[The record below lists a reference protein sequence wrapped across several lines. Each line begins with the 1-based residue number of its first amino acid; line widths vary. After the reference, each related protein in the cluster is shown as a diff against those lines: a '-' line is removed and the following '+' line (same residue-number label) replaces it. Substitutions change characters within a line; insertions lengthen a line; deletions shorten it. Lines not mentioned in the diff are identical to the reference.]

1 MKISRIHIKNFKSIK
16 ELDIVPTS
24 KLNVF
29 IGENGSGK
37 SNIFEAINWL
47 LGPTYPTFNTTT
59 KDDHYLGNEG
69 NKILIHLDF
78 DSGENLELNEY
89 KEISRAGRPEIKS
102 GLFYNDQTYNCKGEI
117 REKFCSAYI
126 GTERKIVDY
135 LPSKRWSLLGRILL
149 DVNKRFLEET
159 TGIEG
164 IKKSEK
170 LKKEL
175 DRIRDELLFSVKDED
190 GTEIMKKFTSILQ
203 EESARQ
209 MNMEPS
215 DFQLNFNLYDPWN
228 FYKTLQILVHEPDI
242 GLTFQASQLGTGAQ
256 ASITIAIL
264 RAYSEIKLGGGNPIF
279 IDEPEL
285 FLHPQAQRNFYKI
298 LRKLTDE
305 KNIQIFYVTHSPYL
319 ISLENFDEIFV
330 IRKTKEKG
338 TYIRNADVDKFIED
352 LSVREGIDS
361 DKETIKLHYKN
372 AYEQTA
378 DSLSSL
384 EAFFAKKVILVEGGS
399 EALILPYFFEKTGF
413 DYIKEKIT
421 IVKCG
426 SKNELDRF
434 YRLYSEFGIPCFV
447 IFDGDKDKENEEE
460 QKRINNELF
469 DIMGETEIKDFPDGD
484 VHENYLGFEYDF
496 NYALKETGFK
506 DVYNESNPKESP
518 KGLKLF
524 LKVKEQIEDLLVEL
538 PVPEWI
544 TQIREKIENLPE
556 EVESILKRENM
567 KEKEL
572 SEYDDLPF

>member
-1 MKISRIHIKNFKSIK
+1 MKITRIRIKHYKSIRD
-16 ELDIVPTS
+16 LDISPTP

-29 IGENGSGK
+29 IGENGAGK

-47 LGPTYPTFNTTT
+47 LGSTYPTFNATT
-59 KDDHYLGNEG
+59 KQDHYLGDEN
-69 NKILIHLDF
+69 NKILIQLYF
-78 DSGENLELNEY
+78 ENGYLLELDESKDKY
-89 KEISRAGRPEIKS
+89 QFSISQNGNYQRDLS
-102 GLFYNDQTYNCKGEI
+102 TL
-117 REKFCSAYI
+117 RERFCSAYI
-126 GTERKIVDY
+126 GTERQIVDY
-135 LPSKRWSLLGRILL
+135 LPSNRWSLLGRILL
-149 DVNKRFLEET
+149 DINRKFLEET
-159 TGIEG
+159 MENGEQ
-164 IKKSEK
+164 KSEK

-175 DRIRDELLFSVKDED
+175 DRIRDKLLFSVKDED
-190 GTEIMKKFTSILQ
+190 GNEIMKKFTSILQ

-209 MNMEPS
+209 MNMKPG

-228 FYKTLQILVHEPDI
+228 FYKTLQILVTEPDI
-242 GLTFQASQLGTGAQ
+242 GLTFQASQLGRGAQ

-298 LRKLTDE
+298 LRELAE
-305 KNIQIFYVTHSPYL
+305 ENNIQIFYTTHSPYL

-330 IRKTKEKG
+330 VRKTNKKG
-338 TYIRNADVDKFIED
+338 TYIRNADVDKFIKD
-352 LSVREGIDS
+352 LKIRKEVDS
-361 DKETIKLHYKN
+361 DEEKLKLYYKN

-384 EAFFAKKVILVEGGS
+384 EAFFAKKVILVEGES
-399 EALILPYFFEKTGF
+399 EALILPYFFEKIGF

-447 IFDGDKDKENEEE
+447 IFDGDKDKKNEEE

-469 DIMGETEIKDFPDGD
+469 DIIGEIEIEDFPDGE

-496 NYALKETGFK
+496 NYALKEAGFE

-524 LKVKEQIEDLLVEL
+524 LKIKKQAEDSLGKVLV
-538 PVPEWI
+538 PKWI
-544 TQIREKIENLPE
+544 AEIKGKIENLPE
-556 EVESILKRENM
+556 EVESVLKREDT
-567 KEKEL
+567 KEKAL
-572 SEYDDLPF
+572 SEDEDLPF

>member
-1 MKISRIHIKNFKSIK
+1 MKITRIYIQNYRSIK
-16 ELDIVPTS
+16 KLDIKPNP
-24 KLNVF
+24 KLNAF
-29 IGENGSGK
+29 IGENGVGK

-47 LGPTYPTFNTTT
+47 LGPFYPTFNATT
-59 KDDHYLGNEG
+59 KQDHYLGDEN
-69 NKILIHLDF
+69 NRILIKLCFED
-78 DSGENLELNEY
+78 DYLLELDES
-89 KEISRAGRPEIKS
+89 KEKYQFSISQNGSYQKDSSTLRGR
-102 GLFYNDQTYNCKGEI
+102 
-117 REKFCSAYI
+117 FCSAYV
-126 GTERKIVDY
+126 GTERQIVDY
-135 LPSKRWSLLGRILL
+135 LPSNRWSLLGRILF

-190 GTEIMKKFTSILQ
+190 GTETMKKFTSILQ
-203 EESARQ
+203 EESAKQ
-209 MNMEPS
+209 MNMKPG

-242 GLTFQASQLGTGAQ
+242 ELTFQASQLGTGAQ

-264 RAYSEIKLGGGNPIF
+264 RAYSEIKLGGGNPIL

-298 LRKLTDE
+298 LRELAEEND
-305 KNIQIFYVTHSPYL
+305 IQIFYIAHSPYL
-319 ISLENFDEIFV
+319 ISLENFDEIFAV
-330 IRKTKEKG
+330 RKTKEKG
-338 TYIRNADVDKFIED
+338 TYIRNADADKFIKD
-352 LSVREGIDS
+352 LKIRKRIDS
-361 DKETIKLHYKN
+361 DEAELKLHYKN
-372 AYEQTA
+372 AFEQTA
-378 DSLSSL
+378 GSLFSL
-384 EAFFAKKVILVEGGS
+384 EAFFAKSVILVEGGS
-399 EALILPYFFEKTGF
+399 ETLILPYFFEKISF

-469 DIMGETEIKDFPDGD
+469 DILGESEIGDFPDGE

-524 LKVKEQIEDLLVEL
+524 IKVKNQAEDSLGKV
-538 PVPEWI
+538 PVPKWI
-544 TQIREKIENLPE
+544 AEIRKKIENLPQ
-556 EVESILKRENM
+556 EVESVLKRENM

-572 SEYDDLPF
+572 REYDDLPF